1 MHPVNHGPPRRR
13 PVLIWLACAA
23 LAGCAPQPPAAPPI
37 AGTWRGAL
45 MAGGLSVPS
54 QWELHADGTQSV
66 TLTLP
71 QGALTS
77 DGTFTFHEGLL
88 SLRTLGR
95 TVRLFGQK
103 RTMPLVNPLEV
114 TYGCQASGDTLVL
127 TRPQAHETIT
137 LIRVPEAKGP

>member
-1 MHPVNHGPPRRR
+1 MHPTHPGPHCRRSA
-13 PVLIWLACAA
+13 LIWLAGTAVSVA
-23 LAGCAPQPPAAPPI
+23 FAGCTPQAPSTPPI

-77 DGTFTFHEGLL
+77 DGTFTFHEG
-88 SLRTLGR
+88 TLAMKTMRR
-95 TVRLFGQK
+95 TVHLSGQK

-114 TYGCQASGDTLVL
+114 AYGCQVSGDTLVL

-137 LIRVPEAKGP
+137 LIREKP